1 MELGGA
7 EGPGGR
13 GARVPGKVQPLKP
26 LEPWG
31 GFNLLVPYIEGGTGM
46 GARRVQV
53 PSEKVLRSS

>member
-1 MELGGA
+1 M
-7 EGPGGR
+7 
-13 GARVPGKVQPLKP
+13 PGKVQPLKP